1 MREVAFIKQN
11 KEKWLSFEKAIF
23 NDNFKD
29 SDELASDYI
38 QIINDLSYAQTYYPK
53 SKIVGYLN
61 QLAAKAFQK
70 IYKTKKQ
77 DTNRFIRFWKSEVP
91 LIMYEYRKYVYI
103 AFALFTLFTAIG
115 AISAANDGEF
125 VRSILGDE
133 YVNMTLENIEAG
145 DPVAVYKSGSNW
157 GSFIGITI
165 NNLRVGLI
173 AFILGVFGG
182 IGTVWILF
190 KNCIMLGSFQYFFYE
205 KEVLWESVRGIWI
218 HGAMEIFAIVI
229 EAAAGLVLGAS
240 ILFPGTYSRLES
252 FKRGVKT
259 GVKILISTFPFT
271 FSAGFLE
278 GFVTRY
284 SNMMPNWLSVGIILG
299 TLGIISYYYLLYP
312 FKVYKKTQSAITPQ
326 STPTSLTLHAI

>member
-23 NDNFKD
+23 ENDFKD
-29 SDELASDYI
+29 SDELASQYI
-38 QIINDLSYAQTYYPK
+38 QIVNDLGYAQTYYPK
-53 SKIVGYLN
+53 SKVIAYLN

-70 IYKTKKQ
+70 IYKTKRQ
-77 DTNRFIRFWKSEVP
+77 DTHRLVNFWKTEVP
-91 LIMYEYRKYVYI
+91 LLAYEYRKFIYI
-103 AFALFTLFTAIG
+103 AFVLFALFTSIG
-115 AISAANDGEF
+115 VISAANDGEF
-125 VRSILGDE
+125 VRSILGDS
-133 YVNMTLENIEAG
+133 YVDMTLENIEAG

-182 IGTVWILF
+182 VGTVWILF

-205 KEVLWESVRGIWI
+205 KEVFWESVRGIWI

-229 EAAAGLVLGAS
+229 EAGAGLILGAS

-252 FKRGVKT
+252 FKRGAKT
-259 GVKILISTFPFT
+259 GIKILISTFPFT
-271 FSAGFLE
+271 FAAGFLE

-284 SNMMPNWLSVGIILG
+284 SNSMPNWLSVGIILS
-299 TLGIISYYYLLYP
+299 TLACISYYYLVYP
-312 FKVYKKTQSAITPQ
+312 FVIYKKKTQELKSA
-326 STPTSLTLHAI
+326 LL